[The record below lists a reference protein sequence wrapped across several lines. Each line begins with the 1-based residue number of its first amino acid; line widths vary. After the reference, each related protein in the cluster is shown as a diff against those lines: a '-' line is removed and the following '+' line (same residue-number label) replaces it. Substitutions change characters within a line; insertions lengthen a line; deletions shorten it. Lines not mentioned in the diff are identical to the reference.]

1 MLSTMSL
8 RDIFSEISYGI
19 KDSVAMEETNGKEI
33 STFKNKKIKTR
44 LEEDPS
50 GRRKDRCKENCI
62 CFK

>member
-1 MLSTMSL
+1 
-8 RDIFSEISYGI
+8 
-19 KDSVAMEETNGKEI
+19 MEETNGKEI
-33 STFKNKKIKTR
+33 STFKNKKSKTR